1 MEQEID
7 SPYLI
12 LFWFFT
18 SGKSNGCP
26 IKCHHKDEVIT
37 QGAVMS
43 LWKCIGCVVGNPQ
56 MLAHAIESRKG
67 CREEE
72 CSGREMA
79 GTVEKCPWVLLI
91 FKVNPKWL
99 LIACHFFQPA
109 FNHLK
114 RISGKN

>member
-1 MEQEID
+1 
-7 SPYLI
+7 
-12 LFWFFT
+12 
-18 SGKSNGCP
+18 
-26 IKCHHKDEVIT
+26 
-37 QGAVMS
+37 
-43 LWKCIGCVVGNPQ
+43 

-114 RISGKN
+114 RISGKNWLSWTHRGKKHNLHQITDFVILHE